1 MAKTEITPEN
11 FDPNNMDHVM
21 TVLKECVTHYKDV
34 INKYKDEDLL
44 QADMEGIL
52 ALTQICHEIASLGL
66 SVLIADP
73 NMDEE
78 EIDEALFFEYEIDDF
93 KLGIDTQKDVKKL
106 KIVTD
111 VVPSTGFDEDGLLRD
126 ELRQALFALYDRLEK
141 MIAHEDLFNQKMR
154 RFFQATMDLVE
165 NLEDRYQ
172 AEQHE
177 MMEELCQKYPN
188 CRGARIYIE
197 ANEDEDYD
205 EDEYDEDED
214 LDDEDWDEDDGDVI
228 LSDEDFEE
236 VDEDD
241 DEDDEEEE
249 PQDSDHVLKYKE
261 QSKQVP
267 VVHLSVDYFFL

>member
-1 MAKTEITPEN
+1 MKKTEVTPEN

-73 NMDEE
+73 NLNEE

-106 KIVTD
+106 KIITD
-111 VVPSTGFDEDGLLRD
+111 AVSCSTFDEDGLLRD

-261 QSKQVP
+261 
-267 VVHLSVDYFFL
+267 